1 MRNIDKK
8 HINLVAAGLALL
20 LGFLG
25 PAPLNSLGAAQDA
38 ARGVDLSFD
47 HFYDHAELT
56 RSLKALQA
64 AYPALLKV
72 LSIGK
77 SYEGRDLWTAVLT
90 SPKGGP
96 AERKPGYYID
106 GNIHGNEIQ
115 GGEVALYAVWYLLKN
130 YGRTD
135 LATRLL
141 DERVFYVVPT
151 MNPDSRDYYINKAS
165 DPNSPRTGL
174 IPYDSDRDGLADED
188 GSEDL
193 DGDGSIT
200 QMRKRDPN
208 GTHKPHPDDAR
219 IMVPVKPGEK
229 GGFILLGQEGI
240 DNDGDGMVNEDGPGG
255 YDMNRN
261 YGFNWQPGYVQSGAG
276 DYPFCFPETAA
287 VRDFVM
293 AHPNI
298 AGAQNFHNFGG
309 MILRGPGAKNLGD
322 YNPADRR
329 VYDVIGKR
337 GEKILPGYRY
347 ITVYKD
353 MYTVYGGSIDF
364 LYSTLG
370 IFTYSNELDMDPLAA
385 ERPARR
391 RSGGEEAEEED
402 EDVMAMLFQEGRVEE
417 MVYHDLVL
425 MGEQF
430 SDWKP
435 YKHPL
440 YGDIEIGGVKKF
452 GRRVPP
458 AFKLAETCHRNAA
471 FCLYHADQL
480 ARLEIEKAEATKLE
494 GGLWQVDVTVANSR
508 PTPSMTAVAVQKK
521 LHRADRLGVGGKG
534 INLIAAGYIMDKFR
548 GLTRKVKV
556 RDNGL
561 WVETGVPG
569 HGRIELRL
577 IVKGSGTLELA
588 YDSLK
593 GGYKTK
599 TVALRNK

>member
-1 MRNIDKK
+1 MRTAAKISLGLFGL
-8 HINLVAAGLALL
+8 LVALSG
-20 LGFLG
+20 LG
-25 PAPLNSLGAAQDA
+25 PRILAGQGL
-38 ARGVDLSFD
+38 DLSFD
-47 HFYDHAELT
+47 HFYDHAELA

-64 AYPALLKV
+64 AYPTLLEVK
-72 LSIGK
+72 SIGK
-77 SYEGRDLWTAVLT
+77 SYEGRDLWAAILT

-130 YGRTD
+130 YGKTE

-151 MNPDSRDYYINKAS
+151 MNPDSRDYFIHKAV
-165 DPNSPRTGL
+165 DPNSPRSGL
-174 IPYDSDRDGLADED
+174 IPYDSDRDGVADED
-188 GSEDL
+188 GPEDL

-200 QMRKRDPN
+200 MMRKKDPN
-208 GTHKPHPDDAR
+208 GTHKPHPDDPR
-219 IMVPVKPGEK
+219 LLVPVKPGEK
-229 GGFILLGQEGI
+229 GEYILLGQEGI
-240 DNDGDGMVNEDGPGG
+240 DNDGDGLVNEDGPGG

-261 YGFNWQPGYVQSGAG
+261 YGHNWQPDYVQDGAG
-276 DYPFCFPETAA
+276 DYPFCFPETIA
-287 VRDFVM
+287 VRDFVL

-309 MILRGPGAKNLGD
+309 MILRGPGAKNLGE
-322 YNPADRR
+322 YSPADKR
-329 VYDVIGKR
+329 VYDEIGKK

-347 ITVYKD
+347 VTVYKD

-364 LYSTLG
+364 LYCTLG
-370 IFTYSNELDMDPLAA
+370 IFTFSNELDRDPLADQKPKA
-385 ERPARR
+385 EK
-391 RSGGEEAEEED
+391 GGEEEA
-402 EDVMAMLFQEGRVEE
+402 EDVMAALFQEGRLEE

-440 YGDIEIGGVKKF
+440 YGDIEIGGIRKF

-458 AFKLAETCHRNAA
+458 TFKLAETCHRNAA
-471 FCLYHADQL
+471 FCLFHADQL
-480 ARLEIEKAEATKLE
+480 ARLDIEKLE
-494 GGLWQVDVTVANSR
+494 VTRVKDDLFQVDLAVRNSR
-508 PTPSMTAVAVQKK
+508 PTPSMTAQAAQKK
-521 LHRADRLGVGGKG
+521 LHRADRLQVSGAKVE
-534 INLIAAGYIMDKFR
+534 LLAAGQLTDKYR
-548 GLTRKVKV
+548 GLTRKIKT
-556 RDNGL
+556 RGNAFWIEGGL
-561 WVETGVPG
+561 PG
-569 HGRIELRL
+569 YGRLEFRL
-577 IVKGSGTLELA
+577 LLKGEGSLEVA

-599 TVALRNK
+599 SGMLK